1 MRLNLEGAEGVDE
14 KRQRQRRKHARI
26 FGRRPHA
33 NKHIEHAVI
42 IVLDTIS
49 HKSQLLS
56 LILRLLSRRSGR
68 CYRWHLTVCLRQRR
82 ILLFI
87 FRELPLQTLQLLE
100 FTVRHITAVA
110 LIIESVQSEATWDGF
125 G

>member
-1 MRLNLEGAEGVDE
+1 MPEWMRRDKGSVGT
-14 KRQRQRRKHARI
+14 HAQI
-26 FGRRPHA
+26 FGQGPHA

-42 IVLDTIS
+42 IVLDTTS

-68 CYRWHLTVCLRQRR
+68 CYQWHLTVCFRQRR

-87 FRELPLQTLQLLE
+87 FRELLLQTLQSLE
-100 FTVRHITAVA
+100 FTVRHITAVN
-110 LIIESVQSEATWDGF
+110 LIIESVQSEASWDGF